1 MERTAASGLD
11 LKATPPFGNSARV
24 SLSEVLAA
32 EGEDRDTRLFGEA
45 IDALA
50 ACTQE

>member
-11 LKATPPFGNSARV
+11 HWCGLGYPDGKC
-24 SLSEVLAA
+24 E
-32 EGEDRDTRLFGEA
+32 EEDTRLFGEA

-50 ACTQE
+50 ACAQE